1 MNDILGVILAG
12 GKSSRMGYNNKALIK
27 LNGITLLDRVIN
39 RANNQVS
46 KLVISSNGNW
56 INNLNINHTVIED
69 SFSGYLGP
77 LSGIFSTM
85 EWVNNNEPKIK
96 LIVTFS
102 VDTPFFPTNLVK
114 RLKYNL
120 DKNPDKEL
128 CFASYDNHTHPVFGL
143 WNINYKNKIRKNL
156 IDGKRSI
163 QDWVESSFA
172 TLEKFPI
179 VRKNPFLNINT
190 YEDLSMASDLL
201 SKE

>member
-12 GKSSRMGYNNKALIK
+12 GKSSRMGYNNKALIE

-39 RANNQVS
+39 RASNQVS

-56 INNLNINHTVIED
+56 VDNLNINHTVIKD

-85 EWVNNNEPKIK
+85 EWANTNEPKIK

-114 RLKYNL
+114 RLKY
-120 DKNPDKEL
+120 K
-128 CFASYDNHTHPVFGL
+128 
-143 WNINYKNKIRKNL
+143 
-156 IDGKRSI
+156 
-163 QDWVESSFA
+163 
-172 TLEKFPI
+172 
-179 VRKNPFLNINT
+179 
-190 YEDLSMASDLL
+190 
-201 SKE
+201 